1 MIRIDKLCLAA
12 LAAAALPGAAM
23 AQGVPD
29 ATDVPDMR
37 DVQTGTRI
45 QPILVIGAI
54 RDSSTPQRAERPA
67 DSKVPELPI
76 VYEDDTRP
84 APGN

>member
-1 MIRIDKLCLAA
+1 MTKIDKILLAA

-23 AQGVPD
+23 AQSVPD
-29 ATDVPDMR
+29 TADVPEAR

-45 QPILVIGAI
+45 QQILVIGAI
-54 RDSSTPQRAERPA
+54 RDSSAPQRAEQPA
-67 DSKVPELPI
+67 DRKVPELPI

>member
-1 MIRIDKLCLAA
+1 MIKIDKLLLAA

-29 ATDVPDMR
+29 TPDVPDAR
-37 DVQTGTRI
+37 DVQTGSRI

-54 RDSSTPQRAERPA
+54 RDSSAPQRAELPA

-76 VYEDDTRP
+76 VYDDDAGP

>member
-1 MIRIDKLCLAA
+1 MTKIDKLLLAA

-29 ATDVPDMR
+29 TADVPDMR
-37 DVQTGTRI
+37 DAQTGTRI

-54 RDSSTPQRAERPA
+54 RDSSAPQRAEQPA
-67 DSKVPELPI
+67 DGSVPELPV
-76 VYEDDTRP
+76 VYEDDARP
-84 APGN
+84 VPGN